1 MTMPARRRG
10 KRPPPAEPRPSILDR
25 RTRVVAVLLIGVAI
39 ALALWGR
46 HKNAPP
52 APAPTATEPD
62 SHETNPATPGGFGAM
77 GMTATQT
84 PPPAPNVASD
94 PPPVIDN
101 ILLEKSEVC
110 AGEENL
116 VTVLAHTT
124 NGTDPSLHYVID
136 GHMGQ
141 SFPVTLWKGENGI
154 IGQHTV
160 TVFGRNNVATTVPLP
175 QYEVK
180 SCRPTFLAAI
190 STAVRSNTWA
200 DFDFTA
206 RVVGLPPEPTEADKQ
221 RGAGPPPVAKPF
233 KGVAYNW
240 SFGDGETVTT
250 LTPVVEHNYEG
261 REQKTEYSYYVIG
274 VSIRS
279 AKGESVTGRSTL
291 ALQNPSFSALAQKG
305 IVALLISLDP
315 RFPERDSD
323 GKVTQH
329 VRIWHNQPQAVTI
342 EHASLT
348 KYFKAAAGETKPED
362 VDVSS
367 VLGTTSIPA
376 GKEGITVTVTLDPRS
391 EDEVFTKTWALNGK
405 SAEGYPV
412 LGSFSVML
420 PPDRPSPD
428 AGSRVFDPMLQQ
440 KIMATKEML
449 GKDIVTD
456 EDIWRL
462 EREGAF
468 AKLKVSPEQAA
479 AAASAAIAAAIQK
492 GPPSPQA
499 PPSKGPPGPKST
511 AEQAALP
518 SQSGSA
524 GKSTK

>member
-1 MTMPARRRG
+1 MAARRR
-10 KRPPPAEPRPSILDR
+10 RPPPTAPQESLLDR
-25 RTRVVAVLLIGVAI
+25 RTRIIAVLLIGFGLVLAWWTQRKIVA
-39 ALALWGR
+39 
-46 HKNAPP
+46 P
-52 APAPTATEPD
+52 APAASTASEG
-62 SHETNPATPGGFGAM
+62 ETQTGSAALRGPFAGI
-77 GMTATQT
+77 GMTAATTT
-84 PPPAPNVASD
+84 PPP
-94 PPPVIDN
+94 PPGPPEPAPVIDS
-101 ILLEKSEVC
+101 IVLEKTEVC

-116 VTVLAHTT
+116 VTVAAHTV
-124 NGTDPSLHYVID
+124 NGTDPELHYVID

-141 SFPVTLWKGENGI
+141 AYPVTLWKGDDGI
-154 IGQHTV
+154 IGEHTI

-175 QYEVK
+175 RYEVK
-180 SCRPTFLAAI
+180 DCRPKYIASVA
-190 STAVRSNTWA
+190 TAVRSNTWA

-206 RVVGLPPEPTEADKQ
+206 RIVGLPAAPSPADKQ
-221 RGAGPPPVAKPF
+221 RGGPPPVPKPF
-233 KGVAYNW
+233 NGVSFTW

-261 REQKTEYSYYVIG
+261 RPQKTEYSYYVIG
-274 VSIRS
+274 VTIRGE
-279 AKGESVTGRSTL
+279 KGESVTGRTSL
-291 ALQNPSFSALAQKG
+291 ALQNPSFEALSQKG

-315 RFPERDSD
+315 RFPELGSD
-323 GKVTQH
+323 GRVTQH

-342 EHASLT
+342 EHAALT
-348 KYFKAAAGETKPED
+348 KYYKSAAGETKPEE

-376 GKEGITVTVTLDPRS
+376 GKEGITVTVTIDPQS
-391 EDEVFTKTWALNGK
+391 EEEVFTKTWSVTGK

-420 PPDRPSPD
+420 PPQRPARD
-428 AGSRVFDPMLQQ
+428 AGSQVFDPLLQQ

-468 AKLKVSPEQAA
+468 ASLKVSPDQAA
-479 AAASAAIAAAIQK
+479 AAASAAIADAIRK
-492 GPPSPQA
+492 GPPSAQP
-499 PPSKGPPGPKST
+499 PPSKGAPSPTST
-511 AEQAALP
+511 GQQAAQA

-524 GKSTK
+524 GTEKK